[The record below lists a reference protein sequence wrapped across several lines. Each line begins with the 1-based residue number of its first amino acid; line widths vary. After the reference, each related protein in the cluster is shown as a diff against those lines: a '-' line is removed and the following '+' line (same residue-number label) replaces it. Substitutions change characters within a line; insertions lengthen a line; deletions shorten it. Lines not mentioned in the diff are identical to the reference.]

1 MRKSDPLSA
10 QITETDKMH
19 FDRALTIGSSIRMI
33 SPDLRDCADTPE
45 MLIMR
50 IAETKDR
57 AAYAILFTRF
67 APKVKAFV
75 MGQGM
80 TAQEAE
86 DLAQEALLN
95 VWRKAQL
102 FDAKKATAVTW
113 IYSIARNLRIDAA
126 RKAKRVKE
134 LPEDLWHTDGD
145 KAADE
150 QIVENEAAQV
160 VTKMLDALPSDQK
173 AILRLSF
180 YEDLSH
186 GDIAKMLSIPLG
198 TVKSRLRL
206 AMTRMRLA
214 MDGKSSGVNS

>member
-1 MRKSDPLSA
+1 
-10 QITETDKMH
+10 MH
-19 FDRALTIGSSIRMI
+19 FDRALTIGSSVRMI
-33 SPDLRDCADTPE
+33 SPDPKDCPDTPE
-45 MLIMR
+45 MLIAR
-50 IAETKDR
+50 IAGEKDR
-57 AAYAILFTRF
+57 AAYALLFTRF

-95 VWRKAQL
+95 VWRKAHM
-102 FDAKKATAVTW
+102 FDASKASAVTW

-150 QIVENEAAQV
+150 RIVEAQSAQV
-160 VTKMLDALPSDQK
+160 VAHMLDALPPDQK
-173 AILRLSF
+173 NILRLSF
-180 YEDLSH
+180 YEDLSQS
-186 GDIAKMLSIPLG
+186 DIAKMLSIPLG

-206 AMTRMRLA
+206 AMTRLRTA
-214 MDGKSSGVNS
+214 MDGETSGIKS

>member
-1 MRKSDPLSA
+1 M
-10 QITETDKMH
+10 T
-19 FDRALTIGSSIRMI
+19 FDRAFTIGSSVRMTKKDA
-33 SPDLRDCADTPE
+33 PGAVFFTPE
-45 MLIMR
+45 MLIAR
-50 IAETKDR
+50 IAAEGDR
-57 AAYAILFTRF
+57 AAYAELFTRF

-86 DLAQEALLN
+86 DLAQDCMLS

-102 FDAKKATAVTW
+102 FDGSKATAVTW

-126 RKAKRVKE
+126 RKAKRVKV
-134 LPEDLWHTDGD
+134 LPEDLWHNDGD
-145 KAADE
+145 KPADDSL
-150 QIVENEAAQV
+150 I
-160 VTKMLDALPSDQK
+160 DAESAGVISEVMQTLPEEQK

-186 GDIAKMLSIPLG
+186 GDIARALSIPLG

-206 AMTRMRLA
+206 AMTRMRA
-214 MDGKSSGVNS
+214 GFGKSSGVEV